1 FFPSPRWRTL
11 CCGCCPGM
19 SVYAAACRDA
29 LLNSSSGSRD
39 INRSRG
45 GPGAAIVF
53 QRITHQS
60 TTNTIYSKQQ
70 ANKTSSLHDGTST
83 MFPCGDA
90 LQSTDVPP
98 LSST

>member
-1 FFPSPRWRTL
+1 
-11 CCGCCPGM
+11 M

-53 QRITHQS
+53 QRITDQS

-70 ANKTSSLHDGTST
+70 ANHCGRQMSPPHLDLTKYLHTNRHLEAPETNDST
-83 MFPCGDA
+83 P
-90 LQSTDVPP
+90 
-98 LSST
+98 